1 MLAVLIGFGTLATP
15 LVAQV
20 PTTPPSLTI
29 YNDGRVLVRRSV
41 SEGVPRGIST
51 HRIELGALDLS
62 TLFSLDPTV
71 TITGASYDGATD
83 MQSVLRRSIGRRLT
97 FWRGS
102 VTDTVSA
109 KVLAVDPER
118 YEMPDGTITFNMPG
132 TPQFPRDLVVVQ
144 PVVRLDVDSRQNREQ
159 LNLGYFTSGGSWQAS
174 YQVILGSENAR
185 VLGSAVVAV
194 DRLNVE
200 GASVQLLA
208 GSVGR
213 AVPMRD
219 ESRFQRRMQGVVSL
233 EEGTI
238 ATEERVGEFHLYTL
252 PGTLDLA
259 PGIETSTALFDPATT
274 AYERRYVVRGVMPY
288 RGPLPQVGEM
298 PESSVEVRYTLTRE
312 RGGGS
317 AFGDTPLP
325 GGVIR
330 LYQADQAERLQLVG
344 EANLRHT
351 AAGRDVTVSAGLAF
365 DITAKRV
372 QTSYTTVKQG
382 RYTYA
387 TADYEVTLAN
397 ATDQAVTVDV
407 LEERFG
413 EWLVLESS
421 LPAEKLSSTV
431 TRFRV
436 PVPAE
441 GEAVLTYQ
449 LRVRW

>member
-1 MLAVLIGFGTLATP
+1 MRMLVALIGFGALAAP
-15 LVAQV
+15 LMAQA
-20 PTTPPSLTI
+20 PPLSLTI

-41 SEGVPRGIST
+41 PERVPRGVST
-51 HRIELGALDLS
+51 HRMELGALDLS
-62 TLFSLDPTV
+62 TLFSLDPMV
-71 TITGASYDGATD
+71 SIIGARYDGATD

-97 FWRGS
+97 FRRGS

-118 YEMPDGTITFNMPG
+118 YEMPDGTVTFNMPG

-144 PVVRLDVDSRQNREQ
+144 PVVRLNVDSRRNRDQ
-159 LNLGYFTSGGSWQAS
+159 LHLGYFTSGGSWQAS
-174 YQVILGSENAR
+174 YQVILGSDDAR
-185 VLGSAVVAV
+185 VHGSAVVAV

-208 GSVGR
+208 GSVGYASR
-213 AVPMRD
+213 MRD
-219 ESRFQRRMQGVVSL
+219 ESRFRRSVAGVAAF
-233 EEGTI
+233 EEGAI

-259 PGIETSTALFDPATT
+259 PGVETSTALFDPATT

-298 PESSVEVRYTLTRE
+298 PQSPVEVRYTLTRE

-317 AFGDTPLP
+317 DFGDTPLP

-330 LYQADQAERLQLVG
+330 LYQADEAGRLQLVG
-344 EANLRHT
+344 EANIRHT

-387 TADYEVTLAN
+387 TADYEVRLAN

-407 LEERFG
+407 IEERFG

-421 LPAEKLSSTV
+421 VPAEKLSSTV
-431 TRFRV
+431 TRFQV

-441 GEAVLTYQ
+441 REAVLTYQ

>member
-1 MLAVLIGFGTLATP
+1 MRMLATLIGLGALATP
-15 LVAQV
+15 LVAQSS
-20 PTTPPSLTI
+20 PTSLTI

-41 SEGVPRGIST
+41 PEPVPRGVST
-51 HRIELGALDLS
+51 HRMALGALDLS

-71 TITGASYDGATD
+71 VITGASYDGATD
-83 MQSVLRRSIGRRLT
+83 MQSVLRRSIGRLLT
-97 FWRGS
+97 FRRGS
-102 VTDTVSA
+102 ATNTVEA
-109 KVLAVDPER
+109 KVLGVDPER

-132 TPQFPRDLVVVQ
+132 TPQFPRDLVVIN
-144 PVVRLDVDSRQNREQ
+144 PVVRLDVDSRRNREQ

-174 YQVILGSENAR
+174 YQAILGGDDAR

-213 AVPMRD
+213 AAPMRD
-219 ESRFQRRMQGVVSL
+219 ESRFQRRMAVGAF
-233 EEGTI
+233 EEGAI

-259 PGIETSTALFDPATT
+259 PGVETSTALFDPATT
-274 AYERRYVVRGVMPY
+274 AYERRYVLRGVMPY

-298 PESSVEVRYTLTRE
+298 PESPVEVRYTLTRE
-312 RGGGS
+312 RGGGND
-317 AFGDTPLP
+317 FGDTPLP

-330 LYQADQAERLQLVG
+330 LYQADEAGRLQLIG

-351 AAGRDVTVSAGLAF
+351 AAGSDVTVSAGLAF

-372 QTSYTTVKQG
+372 QTSYTTVKRG

-387 TADYEVTLAN
+387 TADYEVRLSN
-397 ATDQAVTVDV
+397 ATDQDVTVDV

-413 EWLVLESS
+413 EWSVLESS
-421 LPAEKLSSTV
+421 VAAEKLSSTV
-431 TRFRV
+431 TRFLV

-441 GEAVLTYQ
+441 GNAVLTYQ